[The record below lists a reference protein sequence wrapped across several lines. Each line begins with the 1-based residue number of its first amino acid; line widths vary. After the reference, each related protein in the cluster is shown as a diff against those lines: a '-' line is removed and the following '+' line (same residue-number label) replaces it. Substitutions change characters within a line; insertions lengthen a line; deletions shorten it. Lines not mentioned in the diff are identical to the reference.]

1 MFWHHNKTSQGSEG
15 KIFRPHNHKMKQQ
28 KEYYWNEAVR
38 YYQKKYLGLALL
50 FCSGEKII
58 NKALEIQGFNQQE
71 INSYKL
77 TQ

>member
-1 MFWHHNKTSQGSEG
+1 
-15 KIFRPHNHKMKQQ
+15 MKQQ